1 MVTNL
6 SDALSEELSTSVGA
20 LKASTDQRL
29 ETVLREVAAKY
40 SALEQILTAL
50 RASVKDSFALH
61 DHVFVYCI
69 PP

>member
-50 RASVKDSFALH
+50 RASVKD
-61 DHVFVYCI
+61 
-69 PP
+69 